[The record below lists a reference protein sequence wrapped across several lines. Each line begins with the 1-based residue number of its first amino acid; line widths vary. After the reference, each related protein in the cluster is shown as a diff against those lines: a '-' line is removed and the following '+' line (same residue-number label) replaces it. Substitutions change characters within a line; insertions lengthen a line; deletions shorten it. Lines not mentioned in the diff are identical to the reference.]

1 MTKIEELEAIIKRL
15 KEEKEQLERK
25 IAKMEDDARPRC
37 SGCGDILDGPH
48 HSFCGERE
56 FG

>member
-1 MTKIEELEAIIKRL
+1 MSRIEELKAIIKSL
-15 KEEKEQLERK
+15 KEENEQLRK
-25 IAKMEDDARPRC
+25 KIFTMKDEARPRC

>member
-1 MTKIEELEAIIKRL
+1 MTRIEELENRIKSL
-15 KEEKEQLERK
+15 EVENEQLKKQIRQMK
-25 IAKMEDDARPRC
+25 DDALPRC